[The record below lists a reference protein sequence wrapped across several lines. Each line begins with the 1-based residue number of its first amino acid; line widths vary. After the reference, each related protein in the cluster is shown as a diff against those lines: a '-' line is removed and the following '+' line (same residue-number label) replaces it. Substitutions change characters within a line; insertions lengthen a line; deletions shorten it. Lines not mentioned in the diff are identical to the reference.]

1 MEKEIKKK
9 KENLLKT
16 KLVTAIFAL
25 VAFTGGF
32 LFLNKSITGN
42 IILNDKYSFNLVSL
56 IGLLLI
62 LCAVILGVYSVK
74 KKNN

>member
-16 KLVTAIFAL
+16 KLVTTIFAL
-25 VAFTGGF
+25 IALTGGF

-74 KKNN
+74 KK